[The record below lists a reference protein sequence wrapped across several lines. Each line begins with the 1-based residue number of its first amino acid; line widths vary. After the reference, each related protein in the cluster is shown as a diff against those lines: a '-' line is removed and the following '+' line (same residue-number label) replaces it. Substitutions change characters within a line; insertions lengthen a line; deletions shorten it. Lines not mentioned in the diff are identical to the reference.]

1 MPNTFHHQASGRNQQ
16 YQFNNQMPNGG
27 RYMPD
32 ENGGGGFMNSNNYMG
47 NQRND
52 QSFEVPHV
60 QNGGYM
66 NQRAHQNQCNLNVHK
81 FSKNYFLEKLW
92 SVGV

>member
-1 MPNTFHHQASGRNQQ
+1 
-16 YQFNNQMPNGG
+16 MPNGG

-81 FSKNYFLEKLW
+81 
-92 SVGV
+92 